1 MTERKHKIS
10 LEMSYEEILSQLRD
24 LIQDRESFV
33 TENSKDADFCEPYIR
48 DINALEVAVSVLEDF
63 YARCEGQP
71 MTYNKLKAYP
81 DAEKNQQH
89 EVDEFIKS
97 IDDSQTREMFDLR
110 FRKRLKYFQI
120 AAKLGGGMTAGCVRM
135 RIARYMD
142 SKSKQ

>member
-10 LEMSYEEILSQLRD
+10 LEMSYEEIISQLRD
-24 LIQDRESFV
+24 LIRDRKSFV
-33 TENSKDADFCEPYIR
+33 TGDSKETEFCEPYIR

-63 YARCEGQP
+63 YARREGQP
-71 MTYNKLKAYP
+71 MTYKKLKSYP

-120 AAKLGGGMTAGCVRM
+120 AAKLGGRMTAGCVRM
-135 RIARYMD
+135 RITRYMD